1 MCTEGTHQS
10 QANKKA
16 MTLTERSSR
25 PKIMNPPLLK
35 NSLDKWREHR
45 PWVLFWSI
53 CSGSQMYLRLCSLPK
68 RSCGAGDR
76 VGCDRTHLT
85 DPWDT
90 WMPCGDVL
98 NALIG
103 QRRSVSLSGGWN
115 LRRASVCGKSAS
127 LNPCRDFLFK
137 WQRLFNFAFISLF
150 SSRVNI
156 VQSPCRFFANM

>member
-1 MCTEGTHQS
+1 MFTPIQHFSQEIKKSHQLKDTYTNLKKHMHMCTEGTHQS

-16 MTLTERSSR
+16 MTLTERSS
-25 PKIMNPPLLK
+25 NPPPLK

-115 LRRASVCGKSAS
+115 LGRASVCFQFIHWKICLFES
-127 LNPCRDFLFK
+127 L
-137 WQRLFNFAFISLF
+137 QRFPF
-150 SSRVNI
+150 
-156 VQSPCRFFANM
+156 